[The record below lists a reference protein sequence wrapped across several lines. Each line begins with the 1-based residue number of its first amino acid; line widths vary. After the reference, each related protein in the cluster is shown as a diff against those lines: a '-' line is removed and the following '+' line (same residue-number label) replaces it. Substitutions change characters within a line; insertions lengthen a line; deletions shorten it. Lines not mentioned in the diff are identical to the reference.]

1 MTSSSV
7 AALGLPKLSRRTF
20 AASAAA
26 FALAGPG
33 AAFAATEVD
42 LTLVLA
48 VDASGSVS
56 QRRFE
61 LQKQG
66 YAAAFRN
73 PRVLKAIQSLMTQSI
88 GVTMLQW
95 TGPRLQVHVVPWT
108 QVKDAAS
115 AEDFAGVIERVPRQ
129 LFGGGTSISG
139 AIDFSRL
146 ILLQSPFRASR
157 RVIDISGDGANNIG
171 RPVQFARDEAVKDGI
186 TINGLP
192 ILAVEPDLDTYYF
205 ENVIGGPGAV
215 MVPAENYESFAEAIL
230 KKLIIEIAAN
240 DVGAVPQPM
249 LLP

>member
-7 AALGLPKLSRRTF
+7 AASESLTKTSRRTF
-20 AASAAA
+20 AASGAA
-26 FALAGPG
+26 FALAGSRM
-33 AAFAATEVD
+33 ARAATDVD
-42 LTLVLA
+42 LMLVLA

-88 GVTMLQW
+88 GVTMFQW
-95 TGPRLQVHVVPWT
+95 TGPRLQAPVVPWT
-108 QVKDAAS
+108 QIKDAAT
-115 AEDFAGVIERVPRQ
+115 AEDFAGAIERVPRQ

-139 AIDFSRL
+139 AIDYGRL
-146 ILLQSPFRASR
+146 VLLQSPFTASR
-157 RVIDISGDGANNIG
+157 RTIDVSGDGANNIG
-171 RPVQFARDEAVKDGI
+171 RPVQFARDEAVRDGI

-215 MVPAENYESFAEAIL
+215 MVPAESFESFADAIL
-230 KKLIIEIAAN
+230 KKLIIEIAAD
-240 DVGAVPQPM
+240 DVGAVPIP
-249 LLP
+249 LP